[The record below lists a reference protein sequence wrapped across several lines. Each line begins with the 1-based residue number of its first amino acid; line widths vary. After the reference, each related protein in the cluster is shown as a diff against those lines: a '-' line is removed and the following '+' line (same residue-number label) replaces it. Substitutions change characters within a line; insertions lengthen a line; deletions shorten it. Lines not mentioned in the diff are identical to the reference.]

1 VVVTAAGCGS
11 AMKEYGE
18 LLGTAEAER
27 FAERVCDVTELLA
40 ELAPVPQPPPAR
52 PLRVVYQDACH
63 LLHGQGV
70 SEQPR
75 ELLRGLGV
83 ELVEIGEPGLCCGSA
98 GTYNILQPRA
108 ARQLGERKALA
119 ILEAA
124 PDVVATA
131 NPGCALQL
139 AASLRRLGRG
149 DLPIVHPVELM
160 VSGAV

>member
-1 VVVTAAGCGS
+1 
-11 AMKEYGE
+11 M
-18 LLGTAEAER
+18 
-27 FAERVCDVTELLA
+27 
-40 ELAPVPQPPPAR
+40 
-52 PLRVVYQDACH
+52 
-63 LLHGQGV
+63 

-75 ELLRGLGV
+75 QLLRASRAWSWSRSS
-83 ELVEIGEPGLCCGSA
+83 EPGLCCGSA
-98 GTYNILQPRA
+98 GTYNLLQPRA
-108 ARQLGERKALA
+108 ARQLGERKARA
-119 ILEAA
+119 ILEAE